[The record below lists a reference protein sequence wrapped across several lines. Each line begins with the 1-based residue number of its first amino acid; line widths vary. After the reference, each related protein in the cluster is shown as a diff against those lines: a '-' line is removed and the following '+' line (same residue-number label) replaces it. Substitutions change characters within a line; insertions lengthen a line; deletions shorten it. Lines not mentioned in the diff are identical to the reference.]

1 MTDIRTSLLGGSSS
15 ANNFSINTVDN
26 VTTTTLSSNYP
37 AGKYS
42 VLSLLV
48 DSSVDVYAYSSA
60 GDLVGT
66 SSGLTLTTTEP
77 FNKIVILGG
86 TATDVISFLY
96 NQSGFVSTATSS
108 EITAAATISS
118 ISPSFVNT
126 VNTESYIVGSNFA
139 SDVAV
144 YFKGIDGV
152 ERAADSVTRNSATSL
167 TITSPDTLPTEH
179 SPYSVVVENP
189 GVARPTKSNSHILQG
204 AVNAAGTNLGWTR
217 PADWIT
223 LTAPSSNEQKF
234 VGLLGISNDN
244 SNYVALLAQGNYT
257 VDWGDGVT
265 ENFTSN
271 TKASHQY
278 TYSSIS
284 STVTSDGFKQVV
296 VTVTPQA
303 GQNLTMIDLQQTFTR
318 TNLTTNAQ
326 IPWLDIAIAGTN
338 LTTIKLTGST
348 GPTFRMGYLQ
358 RVNIVSSNLTSY
370 ASLFAFCVRLKNFTV
385 NSNST
390 ITSTVSMFYGCSSLE
405 SVPLFNTAS
414 VTSMANMFNGCI
426 SLESVPSFNTASV
439 TDMSNM
445 FEECLSL
452 SSVPFFNTASVTNM
466 FSTFVNCSSLPY
478 IPLFNT
484 SLVSNM
490 SSMFSGCTSLSSVPL
505 FNTASVTNMSSMF
518 SFCSSLESVPLFTT
532 NSVTSMAS
540 MFSNCRSLKSVPLFN
555 TASVTSMSGM
565 FSNCSSLESVP
576 LFNTQS
582 VTDMSS
588 MITGCISLKS
598 VPLFNTSLVTTMS
611 SMFNGCYSL
620 KSVPLFNTPLVT
632 NMSSMFTGCIS
643 LKSVPLFNTE
653 SVTTMANMFEDCI
666 SLKSVPLFNTTSVT
680 TMANMFINCYSL
692 ESIPSFNMS
701 SITSSGLQTFVAN
714 TLNLTSLTL
723 DVPSIT
729 SLNNF
734 FHLSSNTVT
743 IPNNGSLLFD
753 SGSTRAIK
761 NININCSGINTA
773 VTSFTQALF
782 STSPSVL
789 FPNVTSLILTGLRY
803 TLTASSAIFSFRLD
817 GTALDALYTSLGTA
831 AGAQTLTI
839 TSNHG
844 TVDDTP
850 SIATAKG
857 WTITGS

>member
-1 MTDIRTSLLGGSSS
+1 M
-15 ANNFSINTVDN
+15 
-26 VTTTTLSSNYP
+26 LSSLAN
-37 AGKYS
+37 S
-42 VLSLLV
+42 SL
-48 DSSVDVYAYSSA
+48 DIYAYNSA

-66 SSGLTLTTTEP
+66 SSGLTLTTTEQ
-77 FNKIVILGG
+77 FNKVVILGG
-86 TATDVISFLY
+86 TPLDVVSFFY
-96 NQSGFVSTATSS
+96 NQSGFMSTATSS

-118 ISPSFVNT
+118 VSPSFVNT
-126 VNTESYIVGSNFA
+126 VNTQLSIAGSNFA
-139 SDVAV
+139 SDAAV
-144 YFKGIDGV
+144 YFKGTDGT

-167 TITSPDTLPTEH
+167 TITSPDTLPTEY
-179 SPYSVVVENP
+179 SPYSIIVENP
-189 GVARPTKSNSHILQG
+189 GVSRPTKSNSHILQD

-284 STVTSDGFKQVV
+284 SDITSDGFKQVL

-303 GQNLTMIDLQQTFTR
+303 GQNLIVIDLQQTFTR
-318 TNLTTNAQ
+318 TNLTTGAQ
-326 IPWLDIAIAGTN
+326 IPWLDIAIAGAN

-348 GPTFRMGYLQ
+348 SPTFRMGYLQ
-358 RVNIVSSNLTSY
+358 RVNIVSSNLVSY
-370 ASLFAFCVRLKNFTV
+370 ASLFAFCIRLKNFTV

-390 ITSTVSMFYGCSSLE
+390 ITDTSNMFNSCASLE

-414 VTSMANMFNGCI
+414 VTTMASMFNSCI
-426 SLESVPSFNTASV
+426 SLESVPLFNTQSV
-439 TDMSNM
+439 ADMSSM

-452 SSVPFFNTASVTNM
+452 TSVPLFNTASATNM
-466 FSTFVNCSSLPY
+466 FSTFANCSSLTY

-490 SSMFSGCTSLSSVPL
+490 SSMFSGCSSLKSVPL
-505 FNTASVTNMSSMF
+505 FNTQSVTDMSSMF
-518 SFCSSLESVPLFTT
+518 NFCSSLESVPLFTT

-555 TASVTSMSGM
+555 TATVTSMSGI
-565 FSNCSSLESVP
+565 FGNCSSLESVP
-576 LFNTQS
+576 LFTTATVTNMSSMFTGCNSLKSIPFFNTQS
-582 VTDMSS
+582 VTAMNLMFNGCYSLKSVPLLATQSVTTMAS
-588 MITGCISLKS
+588 MFNGCISLKS
-598 VPLFNTSLVTTMS
+598 VPLFNTA
-611 SMFNGCYSL
+611 
-620 KSVPLFNTPLVT
+620 
-632 NMSSMFTGCIS
+632 
-643 LKSVPLFNTE
+643 
-653 SVTTMANMFEDCI
+653 SVTTMASMFEDCI
-666 SLKSVPLFNTTSVT
+666 SLKSVPLFNTASVT

-701 SITSSGLQTFVAN
+701 SITASGLQTFVAN
-714 TLNLTSLTL
+714 TVNLTSLTI

-729 SLNNF
+729 SLSNF
-734 FHLSSNTVT
+734 FHSSSNTVT
-743 IPNNGSLLFD
+743 MPNTGSALFD
-753 SGSTRAIK
+753 SSSTRAIK
-761 NININCSGINTA
+761 NISINCSGINGT
-773 VTSFTQALF
+773 VSSFPSAPF
-782 STSPSVL
+782 STSSSL
-789 FPNVTSLILTGLRY
+789 MFSNVTSLILTGLRY
-803 TLTASSAIFSFRLD
+803 SPTPSGATFSFRLD

-831 AGAQTLTI
+831 VGAQTLNI
-839 TSNHG
+839 SSNHG